1 MSNRE
6 TAVFI
11 FNGLLESGK
20 TVMIHRFLDNPQ
32 ICDGK
37 RRVLLL
43 LCEEGIEE
51 LEEPLLKKNN
61 VTQLTLEEESEFT
74 AALFEAYEKEYKP
87 DIVVIEYNGM
97 WRGTLPLEIR
107 YPDGW
112 QVAEVM
118 TTVDSSTFDA
128 YSKNLRA
135 IMIEQ
140 YKITDIVVFNRF
152 DDAKGM
158 DKIAFRSLIKAANM
172 NAQVVFEYEDGHIDT
187 EFDAS
192 PFDLTK
198 EELDIPDNDF
208 GVFYF
213 DIMDHAGKYDGKM
226 INLRAMV
233 VKLAGTKMPGFLVGR
248 FAMTCCENDIQ
259 FISIYCKN
267 TMKFKNKAWYNIQAK
282 VVCVDASIYGE
293 ASGEV
298 LPAFEVLSMTP
309 ASKPEQEVIT
319 F

>member
-1 MSNRE
+1 MANRE

-37 RRVLLL
+37 RKVLLV

-51 LEEPLLKKNN
+51 FEDALLAKHN
-61 VTQLTLEEESEFT
+61 VSLVVMEEET
-74 AALFEAYEKEYKP
+74 DYTNPAFEAYDKEYTP

-97 WRGTLPLEIR
+97 WRGTLPLETR
-107 YPDGW
+107 YPAGW
-112 QVAEVM
+112 QIAEVM
-118 TTVDSSTFDA
+118 TTVDSTTFDA
-128 YSKNLRA
+128 FSKNLRA

-152 DDAKGM
+152 SDDM
-158 DKIAFRSLIKAANM
+158 DKITFRSLIKAANM
-172 NAQVVFEYEDGHIDT
+172 SAQVVFEYEDGHIDT
-187 EFDAS
+187 AFDAS
-192 PFDLTK
+192 PFDLSQDTLQI
-198 EELDIPDNDF
+198 EDSDF

-213 DIMDHAGKYDGKM
+213 DIMDHAGKYDGK
-226 INLRAMV
+226 IIELRAMV

-259 FISIYCKN
+259 FISIYAQN
-267 TMKFKNKAWYNIQAK
+267 NMKFKNKAWYNVRAK
-282 VVCVDASIYGE
+282 VVCVDATIYGE

-298 LPAFEVLSMTP
+298 LPAFEVLEMSP
-309 ASKPEQEVIT
+309 AQKPEQEVVT

>member
-6 TAVFI
+6 TAVFV

-37 RRVLLL
+37 RRVLLV

-51 LEEPLLKKNN
+51 YEDDILEKHH
-61 VTQLTLEEESEFT
+61 VTLVKLEEESAFT
-74 AALFEAYEKEYKP
+74 ADCFEEYEKTYTP

-107 YPDGW
+107 YPAGW

-152 DDAKGM
+152 HDGL

-172 NAQVVFEYEDGHIDT
+172 SAQVVYEYEDGQIDT
-187 EFDAS
+187 AFDGS

-198 EELDIPDNDF
+198 DEIAIPDNDF

-213 DIMDHAGKYDGKM
+213 DIMDHAGKYDGK
-226 INLRAMV
+226 IITLRAMA
-233 VKLAGTKMPGFLVGR
+233 VKLAGTRMPGFLVGR

-259 FISIYCKN
+259 FISIYCRN
-267 TMKFKNKAWYNIQAK
+267 NMKFKNKAWYTIRAK

-298 LPAFEVLSMTP
+298 LPAFEMLSMTP
-309 ASKPEQEVIT
+309 AEKPEQEVVT

>member
-1 MSNRE
+1 MANKE
-6 TAVFI
+6 CAVFI

-37 RRVLLL
+37 RKVLLV

-51 LEEPLLKKNN
+51 FEDDTLAKHN
-61 VTQLTLEEESEFT
+61 VTMVTLDEESDYTF
-74 AALFEAYEKEYKP
+74 AAFEAYGKDYAP

-97 WRGTLPLEIR
+97 WRGTLPLETR
-107 YPDGW
+107 YPAGW
-112 QVAEVM
+112 QIAEVM
-118 TTVDSSTFDA
+118 TTVDSTTFDA
-128 YSKNLRA
+128 FSKNLRA

-152 DDAKGM
+152 NDGM
-158 DKIAFRSLIKAANM
+158 DKITFRSLIKAANM
-172 NAQVVFEYEDGHIDT
+172 AAQVVFEYEDGHIDT
-187 EFDAS
+187 AFDGS
-192 PFDLTK
+192 PFDLTQDEIK
-198 EELDIPDNDF
+198 VDDNDF

-213 DIMDHAGKYDGKM
+213 DIMDHAGKYDGKIIEM
-226 INLRAMV
+226 RAMV
-233 VKLAGTKMPGFLVGR
+233 VKLSGTKMPGFLVGR

-259 FISIYCKN
+259 FISVYAQN
-267 TMKFKNKAWYNIQAK
+267 NMKFKNKAWYNVRAK

-298 LPAFEVLSMTP
+298 LPAFEVLEMTP
-309 ASKPEQEVIT
+309 AQKPAQEVVT